1 MKDMV
6 RFGVLAALVLGAS
19 LWGAAMVRRL
29 NGVRLREAA
38 MLAVV
43 RAPRPVRAD
52 GDPVALVRA
61 AAVGSGVSV
70 LRLSAAGRVRGR
82 ARALVTLVGP
92 EAAMRALLAAL
103 ESGRPA
109 VRFADWRLRAEPGAA
124 DRLRF
129 EGTALVWS
137 PDRRGR

>member
-1 MKDMV
+1 MRDMV

-52 GDPVALVRA
+52 GDPVAQVRA
-61 AAVGSGVSV
+61 AAVGSGVTV
-70 LRLSAAGRVRGR
+70 LRLSPAGRVGGR
-82 ARALVTLVGP
+82 ARALVTFTGP

-103 ESGRPA
+103 ESGQPA

-129 EGTALVWS
+129 EGTALARS

>member
-1 MKDMV
+1 MKDAV
-6 RFGVLAALVLGAS
+6 RFGVLAGLVLGAS

-52 GDPVALVRA
+52 GDPVARVRA
-61 AAVGSGVSV
+61 AAVGSGVTV
-70 LRLSAAGRVRGR
+70 LRLSAAGRVGGR
-82 ARALVTLVGP
+82 ARTLATLVGP

-103 ESGRPA
+103 ESGPPA